1 MGVLQSETPVLPVPL
16 SEVKAF
22 LRISVGDEDALLAGF
37 VRAAVELCESF
48 TGRALIERT
57 VAEMVA
63 AATVRTRLTG
73 APVRAVESVATID
86 QAGEA
91 TLLDAEAYT
100 AEVDAAG
107 EGWVRLRAA
116 TDAKRLRVT
125 YRAGLAADWNGIPEM
140 LRHGIVRQAAHLY
153 QRRGEAEDAG
163 MPAAV
168 TALWR
173 RWRRLRLN

>member
-1 MGVLQSETPVLPVPL
+1 
-16 SEVKAF
+16 
-22 LRISVGDEDALLAGF
+22 
-37 VRAAVELCESF
+37 
-48 TGRALIERT
+48 
-57 VAEMVA
+57 
-63 AATVRTRLTG
+63 VRTI
-73 APVRAVESVATID
+73 ESVAALD
-86 QAGEA
+86 EAGEA
-91 TLLDAEAYT
+91 IPLDAGDFA

-116 TDAKRLRVT
+116 TDANRLRVT
-125 YRAGLAADWNGIPEM
+125 YRAGMAADWNGIPEM

-173 RWRRLRLN
+173 PWRRLRLK